1 MLRRGG
7 GGGESDLQGLVVE
20 EELVDTSLGTGK
32 GIGTS
37 SIHRVVDLHHF
48 NANPDSAVHF
58 SVDPDPD
65 PAFYFNADLDPEPN

>member
-32 GIGTS
+32 GMGT
-37 SIHRVVDLHHF
+37 VD
-48 NANPDSAVHF
+48 
-58 SVDPDPD
+58 
-65 PAFYFNADLDPEPN
+65 